1 MRERILSLG
10 WSHLYTASFFFK
22 CFLCPCFPSLV
33 MTDSTPNTV
42 FSIEGKGLKLNTA
55 DDVKEFVE
63 AIVQMEDLE
72 VIRLSGNTIGV
83 EAAQALAGAL
93 KSKKTLKVNKKGKG

>member
-1 MRERILSLG
+1 
-10 WSHLYTASFFFK
+10 
-22 CFLCPCFPSLV
+22 

-93 KSKKTLKVNKKGKG
+93 KNKKTLKVNKREKDNVDTIIYMSYLIACAVV